1 MITDV
6 VIKDIYKKFNKPAH
20 NVEDLNVDYFVAL
33 LKDHHTLRV
42 LDDEIIVDDLDEF
55 NPFRRFLMRGINAIL
70 EFDKMVAFVFRNH
83 ILFFGKENNELRVH
97 IKPEKP
103 RSFFGRLFG
112 RE

>member
-6 VIKDIYKKFNKPAH
+6 VIKDIYKKFNKPAR
-20 NVEDLNVDYFVAL
+20 VEDLNVDYFVAL
-33 LKDHHTLRV
+33 LKDHHALRV
-42 LDDEIIVDDLDEF
+42 LEDEIIVDDLDEY

-70 EFDKMVAFVFRNH
+70 EFDKMVAFVFRTH

-103 RSFFGRLFG
+103 RSFFSRLFG

>member
-6 VIKDIYKKFNKPAH
+6 VIKDIYKKFNKPAR
-20 NVEDLNVDYFVAL
+20 VEDLNVDYFVAL
-33 LKDHHTLRV
+33 LKDHHALRV
-42 LDDEIIVDDLDEF
+42 FEDEIIVDDLDEY

-70 EFDKMVAFVFRNH
+70 EFDKMVAFVFRTH

-103 RSFFGRLFG
+103 RSFFSRIFS